1 MLSIS
6 GLHMIVGLH
15 LIINEFFYICY
26 TMLQHMKNV
35 FVFFLTFTCSLNLFA
50 QGDRQFIYDQFNK
63 MVGSWEGF
71 MEYTDEAD
79 NKTTYSLPAR
89 CQSTFNG
96 TKWEYAVQYDHGRGD
111 FTGGKGECTVN
122 EEGTKMNYDG
132 VIWDIT
138 SAEEHG
144 DTISIVIE
152 TKGKEKRKPT
162 DLRRTIG
169 ITPIGFF
176 INEEVRTAETGAV
189 YILRNRHNFRRP
201 ARSKD

>member
-1 MLSIS
+1 MSIERVIQLAAQNQEVVRLYLSINA
-6 GLHMIVGLH
+6 LK
-15 LIINEFFYICY
+15 
-26 TMLQHMKNV
+26 MKIATS
-35 FVFFLTFTCSLNLFA
+35 FLLWGILSFNLCA

-63 MVGSWEGF
+63 LVGSWEGT

-79 NKTTYSLPAR
+79 NKTVFSLPAR
-89 CQSTFNG
+89 CQTTFNG

-138 SAEEHG
+138 SVEEEG
-144 DTISIVIE
+144 DTLSIIIE

-162 DLRRTIG
+162 DLKRVIG
-169 ITPIGFF
+169 ITPVGFF
-176 INEEVRTAETGAV
+176 INEEVRTTETAPN

>member
-1 MLSIS
+1 MKTVI
-6 GLHMIVGLH
+6 GFF
-15 LIINEFFYICY
+15 LIIICS
-26 TMLQHMKNV
+26 H
-35 FVFFLTFTCSLNLFA
+35 NLAA

-63 MVGSWEGF
+63 IVGSWEGF
-71 MEYTDEAD
+71 MEYTDETD

-138 SAEEHG
+138 LAEENG
-144 DTISIVIE
+144 DTMSIVIE

-176 INEEVRTAETGAV
+176 INEEVRSISTGPN

>member
-1 MLSIS
+1 MKIILCRDSA
-6 GLHMIVGLH
+6 LTLNLLAVGLYL
-15 LIINEFFYICY
+15 LINALE
-26 TMLQHMKNV
+26 MKIV
-35 FVFFLTFTCSLNLFA
+35 IGLILLFSCSLNLCA
-50 QGDRQFIYDQFNK
+50 QGDKQFIYDQFNK
-63 MVGSWEGF
+63 LVGSWEGF

-79 NKTTYSLPAR
+79 NKTTFSLPAR

-132 VIWDIT
+132 IIWDIT
-138 SAEEHG
+138 SVEEQG
-144 DTISIVIE
+144 DTTSIVIE

-176 INEEVRTAETGAV
+176 INEEVRTSELGPN

>member
-1 MLSIS
+1 MSLHRVIHRAVQDEEVVRLYLSINP
-6 GLHMIVGLH
+6 LK
-15 LIINEFFYICY
+15 
-26 TMLQHMKNV
+26 MKIAAS
-35 FVFFLTFTCSLNLFA
+35 FLLWGILSFDLCA
-50 QGDRQFIYDQFNK
+50 QGDRQFLYDQFNK
-63 MVGSWEGF
+63 LVGSWEGT
-71 MEYTDEAD
+71 MEYTDDAD
-79 NKTTYSLPAR
+79 NKTVFSLPAR
-89 CQSTFNG
+89 CQTTFNG

-138 SAEEHG
+138 SVEEEG
-144 DTISIVIE
+144 DTLSIIIE

-162 DLRRTIG
+162 DLKRVIG
-169 ITPIGFF
+169 ITPVGFF
-176 INEEVRTAETGAV
+176 INEEVRTTETAPN

>member
-1 MLSIS
+1 MVRLYLSINA
-6 GLHMIVGLH
+6 LK
-15 LIINEFFYICY
+15 
-26 TMLQHMKNV
+26 MKIAIS
-35 FVFFLTFTCSLNLFA
+35 FLLWGILSFNLSA

-63 MVGSWEGF
+63 LVGSWEGT

-79 NKTTYSLPAR
+79 NKTVFSLPAR
-89 CQSTFNG
+89 CQTTFNG

-138 SAEEHG
+138 SVEEEG
-144 DTISIVIE
+144 DTLSIIIE

-162 DLRRTIG
+162 DLKRVIG
-169 ITPIGFF
+169 ITPVGFF
-176 INEEVRTAETGAV
+176 INEEVRTTETGPN